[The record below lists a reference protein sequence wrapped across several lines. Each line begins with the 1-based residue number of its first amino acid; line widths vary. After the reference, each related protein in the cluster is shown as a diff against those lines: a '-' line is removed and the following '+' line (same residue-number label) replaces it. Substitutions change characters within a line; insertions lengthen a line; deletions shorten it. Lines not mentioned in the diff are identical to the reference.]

1 MERKRYLFVSYTIS
15 KGGFTRTG
23 DTCFEFS
30 GENKVTFREIREQI
44 VERAKKS
51 GMDVDGAYPAIIGLQ
66 VLDEDIAKML
76 YEL

>member
-30 GENKVTFREIREQI
+30 DENKVTLREIRDHITKLAE
-44 VERAKKS
+44 KS
-51 GMDVDGAYPAIIGLQ
+51 GMDTDGACPAIIGLQ

-76 YEL
+76 YEF

>member
-30 GENKVTFREIREQI
+30 GENKVTLRDIRAHI
-44 VERAKKS
+44 VELAEKS
-51 GMDVDGAYPAIIGLQ
+51 GMDTEGASPAIIGLQ
-66 VLDEDIAKML
+66 VLDEDITKML